1 MAMEDFYEAMCVVNK
16 VSVPDG
22 GGGFVWE
29 WQDGAPFDGRIKLD
43 ASTQMQIAQQSG
55 VKAVYNLTTRKSIP
69 LETGAL
75 VKRMK
80 DGAVFKV
87 TADPADRQTP
97 ALSDLNAMSV
107 SMERVT
113 V

>member
-1 MAMEDFYEAMCVVNK
+1 MAMEDFYEAMCVVDK

-29 WQDGAPFDGRIKLD
+29 WQDGAPFEGRIKLD
-43 ASTQMQIAQQSG
+43 SSTQMQIAQKNG
-55 VKAVYNLTTRKSIP
+55 VKAVYNLTARKGIP
-69 LETGAL
+69 LETGDL
-75 VKRMK
+75 VKRMR
-80 DGAVFKV
+80 DDAVFKV

-97 ALSDLNAMSV
+97 AMSDLSAMSV
-107 SMERVT
+107 SMERVA

>member
-1 MAMEDFYEAMCVVNK
+1 MPMEDFYEAMCVVDK

-29 WQDGAPFDGRIKLD
+29 WQDGAPFEGRIKLD
-43 ASTQMQIAQQSG
+43 SSTQMQIAQKNG
-55 VKAVYNLTTRKSIP
+55 IRAVYNLTVHKGIP
-69 LETGAL
+69 LETGDL
-75 VKRMK
+75 IKRMR
-80 DGAVFKV
+80 DDAVFKV
-87 TADPADRQTP
+87 TADPSDRQTP
-97 ALSDLNAMSV
+97 SMSTLDAKSV